1 VLGPEEPIGN
11 RQSEIGNEQTAPGSD
26 VCGATIM
33 SYLYDPE
40 GRRVARLQGGA
51 VVKQCFYDAGGRMI
65 AEADPS
71 GRTLRAEIYGGNRHL
86 ATWTPASGG
95 STFFNHA
102 DWLGTERARTKA
114 SDGSRCETITSLPFG
129 GGLNAAGPC
138 SNPEPGPN
146 HFTGKERD
154 AESGLDYFGARHSAS
169 ALGRF
174 MSADPSN
181 LSADFWLPQTWNRY
195 PNSLNNPLTLVDR
208 NGVWPTYIHD
218 EIINE
223 AFPGMSSQDLKI
235 LQEASHS
242 MDYGPGQQS
251 AVYAFEHGMRNGLTG
266 QTPSEAEQR
275 GDQFISMNEGTARR
289 IQAEWIASGH
299 TGFAPGALTAFGNA
313 LHTITDRP
321 SPPHAGY
328 QPWYGQPWWYPSG
341 LWHGVRE
348 FHISLAQREAAVSAA
363 RGAFRET
370 FGFRWSNLDILEL
383 QFRHQREEATSRICP
398 NGRFDDKGRFICE

>member
-102 DWLGTERARTKA
+102 DWLGTERARTRA

-129 GGLNAAGPC
+129 DGLNATGPC

-154 AESGLDYFGARHSAS
+154 YESNLDYFGARYFGGGN

-174 MSADPSN
+174 MTADP
-181 LSADFWLPQTWNRY
+181 LGQGAADPGAPQTWNAY
-195 PNSLNNPLTLVDR
+195 AYAGNNPTTNTDPTGETHHICQTDSNGNQSNCTDISDQQFGQFQQENKDTLTFTGNGNVLQNGTVIGSYQQTSVDLSPFASDVIAGVNANHPGDFIAGVAGASLIAGTGVGLGLYATTAGAGLTTLGLQAAPAIAPLLPAVPSAITKLQR
-208 NGVWPTYIHD
+208 NGETV
-218 EIINE
+218 
-223 AFPGMSSQDLKI
+223 S
-235 LQEASHS
+235 
-242 MDYGPGQQS
+242 
-251 AVYAFEHGMRNGLTG
+251 
-266 QTPSEAEQR
+266 
-275 GDQFISMNEGTARR
+275 GTFYFRR
-289 IQAEWIASGH
+289 YL
-299 TGFAPGALTAFGNA
+299 FF
-313 LHTITDRP
+313 
-321 SPPHAGY
+321 
-328 QPWYGQPWWYPSG
+328 
-341 LWHGVRE
+341 
-348 FHISLAQREAAVSAA
+348 
-363 RGAFRET
+363 
-370 FGFRWSNLDILEL
+370 
-383 QFRHQREEATSRICP
+383 
-398 NGRFDDKGRFICE
+398 